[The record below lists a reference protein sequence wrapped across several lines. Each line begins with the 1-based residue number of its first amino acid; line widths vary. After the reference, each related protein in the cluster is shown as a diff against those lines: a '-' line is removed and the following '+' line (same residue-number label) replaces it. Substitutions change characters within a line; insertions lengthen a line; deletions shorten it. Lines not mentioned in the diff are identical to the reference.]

1 MNTTQR
7 LILSLATGSLLA
19 GSSGTAQTTYTWAN
33 SNVAGTPPANLD
45 WFTGGPNTQ
54 GTWTGGD
61 PISSDLNTIQFFL
74 NATTQLPNTAAP
86 STQAV
91 NLNNGGTAFQLGTLT
106 LTGRASATSNANL
119 TMNLSGDALNFSA
132 ATGTVNLNAINA
144 TRTITYNVAN
154 NIQLGTAS
162 SASNLTLTGNG
173 DNGTGFNFSGSVSEL
188 QIGGGSKL
196 IKSGSSTAILSGA
209 VTVSGGVEVHSGTLI
224 LSGSSNAITGGFTL
238 NGGVLRYT
246 NATTVNGSNIMV
258 NGTASFLQHT
268 GSSTTDATIT
278 LNTGSNLSLGADAN
292 SQTITSA
299 VTGAGSLTVNRAGG
313 ASSTINLNNT
323 ANTFTGNITFT
334 NIGSTLTLNVNSLVD
349 SVGAGNIRYTGTN
362 FAGGIASYIFNLGSG
377 AVAPLTLN
385 NRQIEF
391 TSTSTVGG
399 VIGNNGSQAFTINTD
414 LLVSSTTNPILYLG
428 GTGSGLSSFNGL
440 IANGT
445 AASVSITKRE
455 SGTWVLGNSASSYT
469 GPTSIQGGTLSIG
482 KLADFGANSSIGAA
496 SSGAIVLGNGN
507 NTGTLLYTGGAQETN
522 RTIQINTS
530 ANTNTGGGAII
541 NNGTGAITFT
551 AATFNQAFT
560 NGSTVTRNLAL
571 GGTQGGTI
579 SGTIQN
585 NSATN
590 SISLTKTGGGTWTLT
605 GVNTYTGVTTV
616 GANGGILQFGKV
628 SSLYNGNTTSWTAA
642 NLRVANGGTLAF
654 NVGGTGEFASADVGT
669 LFTNLANS
677 SNATT
682 NGMAAGSRFG
692 FDTTNA
698 SGGSFEISHV
708 IANSGGSAGGARG
721 LTKLGTGTLV
731 LSNTNT
737 YTGPTTVSAG
747 TLLVNGVNTGGGLI
761 TVSAGAT
768 LGGTGAMGDVTVDDL
783 GVLAPG
789 ASPGQM
795 TVGNL
800 TLNDTSVLRF
810 ELGAPTMVPDPGFS
824 DHLVVNGDLTLDGRL
839 QITALAG
846 FPGAPLPTDKWLL
859 ISYSGTMADYTLELD
874 SPPPGGYY
882 IDTDTVG
889 SVFLAVVVPRGRH
902 RRAIRAGR
910 CRPASASPPQ
920 VNKCQRFASIR
931 WGGAAPHPPHGLS
944 IEVIYDLISN
954 RRLERFHKMQISCW
968 WLPG

>member
-1 MNTTQR
+1 MNTPPR
-7 LILSLATGSLLA
+7 LILALATGSLLA
-19 GSSGTAQTTYTWAN
+19 VSSAPAQSTYIWAN

-54 GTWTGGD
+54 GTWTGGT
-61 PISSDLNTIQFFL
+61 PVSSNLNTIQFFA
-74 NATTQLPNTAAP
+74 NAATQLTNTAAP

-209 VTVSGGVEVHSGTLI
+209 VTVSGGVEVNSGTLI

-313 ASSTINLNNT
+313 PSSTINLNNT

-334 NIGSTLTLNVNSLVD
+334 NIGSTLTLNINSLVD

-399 VIGNNGSQAFTINTD
+399 VIGNNSSQAFTINTD

-445 AASVSITKRE
+445 AASVSITKRD
-455 SGTWVLGNSASSYT
+455 SGTWAL
-469 GPTSIQGGTLSIG
+469 
-482 KLADFGANSSIGAA
+482 
-496 SSGAIVLGNGN
+496 SGA
-507 NTGTLLYTGGAQETN
+507 
-522 RTIQINTS
+522 
-530 ANTNTGGGAII
+530 
-541 NNGTGAITFT
+541 
-551 AATFNQAFT
+551 
-560 NGSTVTRNLAL
+560 
-571 GGTQGGTI
+571 
-579 SGTIQN
+579 
-585 NSATN
+585 
-590 SISLTKTGGGTWTLT
+590 
-605 GVNTYTGVTTV
+605 NTYTGKSYNNSSNGTLIFQNATQSLPSSSALTIAITNNQNQTTRLLSDSAGTINLGNTLRSDGGGSSGTGTMTIFVGNNGSANGGNGAGGTTGSTIVLGTLDLRSNQEGGLVDQRMAARVGVT
-616 GANGGILQFGKV
+616 GANGYNLQIGDVILQARG
-628 SSLYNGNTTSWTAA
+628 TTSAAGAFFQPTSASLTITGTVKQNNGRTGADNAGLQTMTLDGTASGNVISGAVKNATDFDDLSNANAQALNITKSNTSTWTLSGA
-642 NLRVANGGTLAF
+642 NTYSGLTTVSGGTLAG
-654 NVGGTGEFASADVGT
+654 VG
-669 LFTNLANS
+669 ANAFGS
-677 SNATT
+677 TSDIRI
-682 NGMAAGSRFG
+682 AA
-692 FDTTNA
+692 
-698 SGGSFEISHV
+698 
-708 IANSGGSAGGARG
+708 
-721 LTKLGTGTLV
+721 
-731 LSNTNT
+731 
-737 YTGPTTVSAG
+737 AG
-747 TLLVNGVNTGGGLI
+747 TLSLRGDSSTSFVKASDSSPYSVT
-761 TVSAGAT
+761 TTASGAT
-768 LGGTGAMGDVTVDDL
+768 LNADQATIAGTGAKTMTIGTLGTTSTAATYQVNFTGANNTSLSMGAAT
-783 GVLAPG
+783 G
-789 ASPGQM
+789 AAS
-795 TVGNL
+795 
-800 TLNDTSVLRF
+800 
-810 ELGAPTMVPDPGFS
+810 
-824 DHLVVNGDLTLDGRL
+824 
-839 QITALAG
+839 TA
-846 FPGAPLPTDKWLL
+846 
-859 ISYSGTMADYTLELD
+859 
-874 SPPPGGYY
+874 
-882 IDTDTVG
+882 
-889 SVFLAVVVPRGRH
+889 GRH
-902 RRAIRAGR
+902 RHV
-910 CRPASASPPQ
+910 Q
-920 VNKCQRFASIR
+920 Q
-931 WGGAAPHPPHGLS
+931 
-944 IEVIYDLISN
+944 
-954 RRLERFHKMQISCW
+954 
-968 WLPG
+968 